1 MSFYR
6 QNGDIKIKKQRQIN
20 DGIIKIVIMG
30 WLIVIGTFFGKIL
43 LKLGFGQLI
52 CLFLRMAWLEKII
65 ERCFEKKGRTVI
77 MIAEL
82 EKKFETQEKYYQD
95 LKKENK
101 KLRLDNKEFEK
112 KLDTIIKAVVVKK
125 NKE

>member
-1 MSFYR
+1 
-6 QNGDIKIKKQRQIN
+6 
-20 DGIIKIVIMG
+20 
-30 WLIVIGTFFGKIL
+30 
-43 LKLGFGQLI
+43 
-52 CLFLRMAWLEKII
+52 
-65 ERCFEKKGRTVI
+65 

-112 KLDTIIKAVVVKK
+112 
-125 NKE
+125 N